1 LTDLAPPNPTG
12 NPPRAMRSTS
22 PDTMPIQEDEEAALG
37 LLSSRSRRIL
47 SPGLYSPSHGSLRS
61 HLSDAPVSPMSRFYS
76 RPMIKRRPTAVRVPE
91 RYRDKT
97 AEPAG
102 EMYRETSVTLK
113 RRRRPNERT
122 PLIKAGVKPDVRKS
136 VDDAQATMNVM
147 RRAEVGL
154 GRMVELGL
162 PLIMYRPQ

>member
-1 LTDLAPPNPTG
+1 
-12 NPPRAMRSTS
+12 
-22 PDTMPIQEDEEAALG
+22 
-37 LLSSRSRRIL
+37 
-47 SPGLYSPSHGSLRS
+47 
-61 HLSDAPVSPMSRFYS
+61 
-76 RPMIKRRPTAVRVPE
+76 MIKRRPTAVRVPE